1 MNKKKIEETLSDV
14 GKKLRKVAWLVGK
27 SSASSWA
34 FWHFTHFVTFECWRL
49 GGNPCRTFTSWLPN
63 AGEKKNLLPI
73 NWGQII
79 RIQGSPKR
87 AKRTGLNLQ
96 IHQKHSPG
104 NWTVV
109 IERQTGQ
116 TLHTATGNKCAQ
128 TQLYTSS
135 VSCRKIYKCRFWK
148 ASACQWQLALN
159 IIVILIRTQTAIK
172 LKHSDNNNE
181 SQTRGKYEFKDQ
193 DSQENI
199 HILTVELQKV
209 SQS

>member
-1 MNKKKIEETLSDV
+1 MWEKSWERWGGWWEKNPQLLL
-14 GKKLRKVAWLVGK
+14 GLVGILHIL
-27 SSASSWA
+27 
-34 FWHFTHFVTFECWRL
+34 WHL
-49 GGNPCRTFTSWLPN
+49 NAGGWEEKRCRTFMSWLPN

-79 RIQGSPKR
+79 RIQGFPKR
-87 AKRTGLNLQ
+87 AKRMGLNLQ
-96 IHQKHSPG
+96 IHQKHCPG
-104 NWTVV
+104 NWTLV

-116 TLHTATGNKCAQ
+116 THFHTATWNKPARHLH
-128 TQLYTSS
+128 TFTFLVSHAGKSTST
-135 VSCRKIYKCRFWK
+135 VLGGFFTLHTE
-148 ASACQWQLALN
+148 ALACQWQLALTM
-159 IIVILIRTQTAIK
+159 IVILIRTQTKIK

-181 SQTRGKYEFKDQ
+181 SQTRGKYKFKDQ

>member
-14 GKKLRKVAWLVGK
+14 GKKLGKVAWLVGK

-34 FWHFTHFVTFECWRL
+34 CWHFTHFVTFECWRL

-116 TLHTATGNKCAQ
+116 TLHTATGNKCARTHWHTFTLQ
-128 TQLYTSS
+128 VSHAGKSTSVVFGRLHS
-135 VSCRKIYKCRFWK
+135 THGSLRLPVTTGLKYHRH
-148 ASACQWQLALN
+148 LN
-159 IIVILIRTQTAIK
+159 
-172 LKHSDNNNE
+172 
-181 SQTRGKYEFKDQ
+181 
-193 DSQENI
+193 
-199 HILTVELQKV
+199 
-209 SQS
+209 

>member
-1 MNKKKIEETLSDV
+1 MTWEKSWERWRGWWGNPQLLLGLVGILHILWHLNAGGWEETRAGLS
-14 GKKLRKVAWLVGK
+14 
-27 SSASSWA
+27 
-34 FWHFTHFVTFECWRL
+34 RL
-49 GGNPCRTFTSWLPN
+49 DYQML
-63 AGEKKNLLPI
+63 EKKKNLLPI

-109 IERQTGQ
+109 IGRQTGQ